1 MQDETEEPMSS
12 CVNLSYEAS
21 TREVRAAHSYI
32 GNLRDKICHSEPRT
46 HLETILNGGVT
57 ATFFTP

>member
-1 MQDETEEPMSS
+1 MQDETEDPMSS

-21 TREVRAAHSYI
+21 TREVRAAHSYT
-32 GNLRDKICHSEPRT
+32 GNHRNKIYQSEART
-46 HLETILNGGVT
+46 HLETTLNGGVT